1 LASASRWSRAE
12 PPLAIDAG
20 LLAAGSSPA
29 PTCTHVGDE
38 STRVARFHRET
49 VKSFFEVLG
58 AAGLRE
64 PGELK
69 PWFVLRTF

>member
-1 LASASRWSRAE
+1 M
-12 PPLAIDAG
+12 
-20 LLAAGSSPA
+20 
-29 PTCTHVGDE
+29 
-38 STRVARFHRET
+38 ARFHRET